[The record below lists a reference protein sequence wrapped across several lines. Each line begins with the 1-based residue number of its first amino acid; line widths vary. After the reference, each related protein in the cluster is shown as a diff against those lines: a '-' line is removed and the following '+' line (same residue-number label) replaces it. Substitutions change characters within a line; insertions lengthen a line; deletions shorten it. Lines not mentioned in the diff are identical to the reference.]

1 MVCYYSI
8 FADILSYKI
17 NHHFSISTRNGTG
30 LRAQGSIA
38 GVTTEYNQE
47 DIHASVKV
55 DVDSKL
61 PVQLL
66 VPDKVEY
73 FYKNAALS
81 TRLPSTSR
89 HIIQLSA
96 TFGAPHLAFGMET
109 LYNLAS
115 KRFHSFNAR
124 IRVTKPNFGGSITLT
139 NKGNLLRASYA
150 HYFDHEKKVA
160 EAAVVSRMLS
170 EKENVLVVGGT
181 WIMDDKTTVKAR
193 FDSRGKLVTLLH
205 HKIKPRTCIKISS

>member
-1 MVCYYSI
+1 M
-8 FADILSYKI
+8 
-17 NHHFSISTRNGTG
+17 
-30 LRAQGSIA
+30 
-38 GVTTEYNQE
+38 
-47 DIHASVKV
+47 
-55 DVDSKL
+55 
-61 PVQLL
+61 QLL
-66 VPDKVEY
+66 VPYKVEY

-109 LYNLAS
+109 PYNLAS
-115 KRFHSFNAR
+115 KRFHEFNAG
-124 IRVTKPNFGGSITLT
+124 IRVTKPNFDGSITLT
-139 NKGNLLRASYA
+139 NKGILLWASYA
-150 HYFDHEKKVA
+150 HYFDHEKVA

-205 HKIKPRTCIKISS
+205 HKIKPKTCIKISSEFDPKALDRIPIIRYGLSLSKSERFPFSVVWSS